1 MYGVDEKQLK
11 EQEERLKQKM
21 TRVKH
26 AFIVMS
32 GKGGVGKTSVAVNLA
47 YALSQTGKEVGILDV
62 DIHGPNIAMMLGVQ
76 KESLYNVGAGI
87 QPVEVTPHLKAVSL
101 ALTGYE
107 SDRPVIWR
115 GPMKAA
121 VIRQFLSDVNWG
133 DLDYLIVD
141 SPPGT
146 GDEPLSV
153 CQHIPNIS
161 GAVIVTTPQDV
172 AVLDARKSVQFAK
185 ELKIPIAGVIE
196 NMSGY
201 ACPHC
206 GKEAPLF
213 KVGGG
218 ERAAQEL
225 GVPFLGRIPFDP
237 ELVELSDAGKP
248 FVSFSAGSPSVRA
261 FKEIVAAIERFALP
275 V

>member
-1 MYGVDEKQLK
+1 ME
-11 EQEERLKQKM
+11 
-21 TRVKH
+21 
-26 AFIVMS
+26 
-32 GKGGVGKTSVAVNLA
+32 
-47 YALSQTGKEVGILDV
+47 
-62 DIHGPNIAMMLGVQ
+62 
-76 KESLYNVGAGI
+76 AGI
-87 QPVEVTPHLKAVSL
+87 QPVQVTPHLKAVSL

-107 SDRPVIWR
+107 SDQPVIWR

-133 DLDYLIVD
+133 DLDYLIID

-201 ACPHC
+201 VCPHC

-213 KVGGG
+213 KRGGG
-218 ERAAQEL
+218 ERAAREL

-237 ELVELSDAGKP
+237 QLVELADAGKP
-248 FVSFSAGSPSVRA
+248 FVSFFAGSPSALA
-261 FKEIVAAIERFALP
+261 FKGIVAAVERFAAPL
-275 V
+275 